1 MGVTDWSVIEYASH
15 MGRKPTVGLTA
26 AQSQFAQEMTRY
38 LDHVREESGLSI
50 RRVSDQTIGVRS
62 NSWWAEIFN
71 GKKIL
76 TTSDIDY
83 ISTELLGITPFR
95 FVEYARALAEE
106 GVAPPVRFYV
116 GDLDDD
122 VRVLTQE
129 EESFLR
135 QSELE
140 LAAYRGR
147 NEAD

>member
-1 MGVTDWSVIEYASH
+1 MGH
-15 MGRKPTVGLTA
+15 KPTVGLTA

-38 LDHVREESGLSI
+38 LDHVRERSGLSI
-50 RRVSDQTIGVRS
+50 RGVSAQTVGKRG
-62 NSWWAEIFN
+62 NSWWADIFN

-83 ISTELLGITPFR
+83 ISTELMGITPFR
-95 FVEYARALAEE
+95 FVEYARLLAEGGE
-106 GVAPPVRFYV
+106 TPPVRFYV
-116 GDLDDD
+116 GALDDD
-122 VRVLTQE
+122 VHVLTQE
-129 EESFLR
+129 EELFLR